1 MNLRRSVSRLVIPLA
16 ASLVVASSGLAQ
28 SAPTTPQDKMAGLH
42 PPTLGGQTNAA
53 LLYFQAFE
61 RLSQD
66 DAKLIVEKY
75 TDRKAGRFPDE
86 ETAKVL
92 LANQRYIEDL
102 MFAANTSACD
112 FGVRYDQGFEALL
125 PHLGHMR
132 RGVRVLLADAF
143 RLVREGKSDG
153 AAKRVSAAIRMAEHA
168 SRDRIL
174 ISSLV
179 GGAITSAGVNFC
191 EELLAEGALT
201 SEVARAASTALKE
214 QREDDYM
221 GFRAAVHGESTLAV
235 DWARGRFKGATA
247 GADFARVLT
256 ASTATSVQEMA
267 NPLTKMDETQ
277 LGVELDRLAAYYAE
291 VQSVWD
297 TPDAA
302 KRLTELEEELQ
313 QGKWG
318 AAAQVAGAAFGK
330 SRVSSQRIRAERD
343 LAIKR
348 LDAFLRGEDPNVV
361 APLGGEAAKKGE
373 AKK

>member
-1 MNLRRSVSRLVIPLA
+1 MNLRRTVSLLVIPLA
-16 ASLVVASSGLAQ
+16 ASLLVASNGLAQ
-28 SAPTTPQDKMAGLH
+28 SASPAPQDKMAGLQ
-42 PPTLGGQTNAA
+42 PPKLGGQTNAA

-66 DAKLIVEKY
+66 DAKLIVDKY
-75 TDRKAGRFPDE
+75 TERKAGKFPDE

-112 FGVRYDQGFEALL
+112 FGIRYDQGFEALL

-143 RLVREGKSDG
+143 RLVRDGNSEG
-153 AAKRVSAAIRMAEHA
+153 AAKRVAAAIRIAEHA
-168 SRDRIL
+168 SHDRIL

-201 SEVARAASTALKE
+201 NAVARAASTALKE
-214 QREDDYM
+214 QRDDDYM
-221 GFRAAVHGESTLAV
+221 GFRAAVQGESTLAV
-235 DWARGRFKGATA
+235 DWARSRFKGATA
-247 GADFARVLT
+247 GADFARTLT
-256 ASTATSVQEMA
+256 SSTSTPALEMT

-277 LGVELDRLAAYYAE
+277 LSVELDRLAAYYVE
-291 VQSVWD
+291 VQKAWD
-297 TPDAA
+297 TPEAA

-318 AAAQVAGAAFGK
+318 SAAQIAGAAFGK
-330 SRVSSQRIRAERD
+330 SRASYQRIRAERD

-361 APLGGEAAKKGE
+361 APLGGEAAKKGD